1 MMLSHGECIHT
12 SGIEQRDRHVA
23 ASIQFQAGD
32 KCQVKLPEGQL
43 YRGEVT
49 RLDVTPGCHMVCVRV
64 CVWVGVC
71 VCVHVGVSVNTAL
84 VHKDERVRVNV
95 TFCLFHCRFMYTSA
109 MKSKYCLSSQSS
121 LSYLVAM

>member
-1 MMLSHGECIHT
+1 MLSHGECIRT

-32 KCQVKLPEGQL
+32 KCQVRLPEGQL

-64 CVWVGVC
+64 CVCGWVGVC
-71 VCVHVGVSVNTAL
+71 ACMWVWVLIQLWFT
-84 VHKDERVRVNV
+84 K
-95 TFCLFHCRFMYTSA
+95 
-109 MKSKYCLSSQSS
+109 MKE
-121 LSYLVAM
+121 

>member
-1 MMLSHGECIHT
+1 
-12 SGIEQRDRHVA
+12 
-23 ASIQFQAGD
+23 
-32 KCQVKLPEGQL
+32 
-43 YRGEVT
+43 
-49 RLDVTPGCHMVCVRV
+49 
-64 CVWVGVC
+64 
-71 VCVHVGVSVNTAL
+71 VCVHVGVGVNTAL